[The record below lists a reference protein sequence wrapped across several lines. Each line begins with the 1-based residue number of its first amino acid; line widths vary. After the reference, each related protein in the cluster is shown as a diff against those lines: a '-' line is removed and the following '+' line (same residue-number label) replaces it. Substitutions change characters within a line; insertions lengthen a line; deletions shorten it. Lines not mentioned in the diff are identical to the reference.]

1 MTTRLIITPGPGAE
15 LLEGLEDRIG
25 NAVNVAG
32 TEGEATAKVLAPVD
46 TGKLRNGIAFTM
58 TDTTAGELTSDAEYA
73 AYVEFGTRNMDAR
86 PHMVPGFEAAKQR
99 LEAALRRL

>member
-1 MTTRLIITPGPGAE
+1 MTTRLTITPGPGAAI
-15 LLEGLEDRIG
+15 LEHLEERVA

-58 TDTTAGELTSDAEYA
+58 TDTTAGELTSDAEYC
-73 AYVEFGTRNMDAR
+73 AYVEFGTVHMDAQ

-99 LEAALRRL
+99 LEAELRRL